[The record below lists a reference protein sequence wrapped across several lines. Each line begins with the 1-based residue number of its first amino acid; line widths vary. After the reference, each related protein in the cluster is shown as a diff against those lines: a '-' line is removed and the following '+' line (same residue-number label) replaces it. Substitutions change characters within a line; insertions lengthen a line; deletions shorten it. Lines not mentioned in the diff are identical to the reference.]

1 MSRLA
6 SLFIGKEKE
15 SSVNENE
22 SESKVPQKY
31 TILFVDDEP
40 NVLKS
45 MRRIFRQENYNLLTA
60 SSGDEALAVFA
71 KESVQVV
78 ISDHQ
83 MPGMTGA
90 ELLRKI
96 KADYPRTIRIML
108 TGHADVDAIMGAVNE
123 GAVYKFI
130 TKPWNDDDLRI
141 TVSLA
146 LEQYDLIKENISLKQ
161 ERQKQQKEIKQLQ
174 RFVNTHRSQVG
185 RILLKN
191 KIIQEQ
197 DLRKAELIQSKTNK
211 LLPIVLLEAGMVED
225 EEMVKVIQ
233 KELGINRVYPNEFVV
248 PKALVELVPREICR
262 KNLLVP
268 LKRAEGR
275 LIVAMAD
282 PTDYMKVDDLKFITG
297 IPVEAVLASQK
308 DIQKKLEET
317 YGDQMELD
325 EVMSETDLTDPTETI
340 EIFLEEDDE
349 NVDVEDL
356 LRAKDQPPTIRIVNA
371 IISDAF
377 RHGASDIHIEPKT
390 KYTVVRYRM
399 DGLLY
404 EKLHIPLSMHS
415 AIVSR
420 IKVMSELDISE
431 RRRPQD
437 GRVTVKSSSKMVD
450 MRIST
455 LPTINGEKVVL
466 RLLDR
471 NASIRNIEDVGF
483 SEDVMSK
490 IMRFTLQ
497 PQGMLLT
504 TGPTGS
510 GKTSTLYALLQ
521 RAATVTKNFTTIED
535 PVEYF
540 MSMAEQVMVREKI
553 GLNFPL
559 VLRSLLRQDPDVI
572 MLGEIRDFET
582 AEVAFHASLT
592 GHLVFSTLHTNSSI
606 ASITRLRDIGIQ
618 PYVISD
624 ALIGVIAQRLVRR
637 ICPHCRTAAEASGE
651 LLQALGLSRD
661 HLDFSPFCGK
671 GCDQC
676 NQTGYSGRIG
686 IFEVLPVDGYLKE
699 LIHRDASEMELQRA
713 AQLSGMRTLFED
725 AMVKVR
731 SGMTTLE
738 EVVRVLGVKTSPG
751 HSCPHCNIFLE
762 ERFYFCPFC
771 GGTITRCCR
780 KCSHYLDSSWKV
792 CPHCGET
799 AAKVEGGVKIQ
810 NSIN

>member
-15 SSVNENE
+15 TPLKEGIPENAAP
-22 SESKVPQKY
+22 SKY

-71 KESVQVV
+71 RESVQV
-78 ISDHQ
+78 IITDHQ

-161 ERQKQQKEIKQLQ
+161 QQQKQQKEIKQLQ

-185 RILLKN
+185 RILLRN

-197 DLRKAELIQSKTNK
+197 DLRKAELIQTKTNK
-211 LLPIVLLEAGMVED
+211 MLPLILIESGMIED

-233 KELGINRVYPNEFVV
+233 KELGLNRVDPNEFEI
-248 PKALVELVPREICR
+248 PKAIVGLVPREICS
-262 KNLLVP
+262 KNLLIP
-268 LKRAEGR
+268 INRAEGR
-275 LIVAMAD
+275 LIVAMVD
-282 PTDYMKVDDLKFITG
+282 PTDYMKVDDLTFITG
-297 IPVEAVLASQK
+297 IPVEPMLASQK
-308 DIQKKLEET
+308 DIRKKLEEI
-317 YGDQMELD
+317 YGDQALLD
-325 EVMSETDLTDPTETI
+325 EVLSEADLADPTETI
-340 EIFLEEDDE
+340 EIILEEEDE
-349 NVDVEDL
+349 SVDVEDL
-356 LRAKDQPPTIRIVNA
+356 LRAKDQPPAIRIVNA

-377 RHGASDIHIEPKT
+377 RHGASDVHIEPKT
-390 KYTVVRYRM
+390 KYMVVRYRM

-404 EKLHIPLSMHS
+404 EKLHIPLAMHP

-420 IKVMSELDISE
+420 IKVMAELDITE
-431 RRRPQD
+431 RRKPQD

-471 NASIRNIEDVGF
+471 NASIRDIEEVGF
-483 SEDVMSK
+483 SGDVMAK

-521 RAATVTKNFTTIED
+521 RAATITKNFTTIED

-572 MLGEIRDFET
+572 MLGEIRDLET
-582 AEVAFHASLT
+582 AEVAFHAALT

-624 ALIGVIAQRLVRR
+624 ALIGVIAQRLIRR
-637 ICPHCRTAAEASGE
+637 ICPHCQTETDAPEE
-651 LLQALGLSRD
+651 LLHALGLSADR
-661 HLDFSPFCGK
+661 LDFTPFYGR
-671 GCDQC
+671 GCDRC

-686 IFEVLPVDGYLKE
+686 IFEVLSVDGHLKE

-713 AQLSGMRTLFED
+713 ARLSGMHTLFED
-725 AMVKVR
+725 AMTKVR

-738 EVVRVLGVKTSPG
+738 EVVRVLGAKSG
-751 HSCPHCNIFLE
+751 LDNSCPHCHVFLE
-762 ERFYFCPFC
+762 ERFDFCPFC
-771 GGTITRCCR
+771 GGTIIRRCR
-780 KCSHYLDSSWKV
+780 ECSQYLDLSWKV
-792 CPHCGET
+792 CPHCGK
-799 AAKVEGGVKIQ
+799 ADDAKGQ
-810 NSIN
+810 HP